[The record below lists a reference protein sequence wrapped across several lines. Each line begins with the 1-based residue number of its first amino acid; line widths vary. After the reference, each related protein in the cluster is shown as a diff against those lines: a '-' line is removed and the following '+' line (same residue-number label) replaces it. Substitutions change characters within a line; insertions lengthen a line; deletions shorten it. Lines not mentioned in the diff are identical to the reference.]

1 MALKKFLLTWLA
13 FQVMLFATAQK
24 KDRIET
30 DRPNESELADLVPK
44 RYFQIESGI
53 YSEKKSETEKDVVHP
68 HTLLRYGMAEW
79 IELRI
84 LINFS
89 TLREKMIPSDKI
101 STGLEPVAPG
111 VKISLLKQKNII
123 PATSLLLH
131 AGIPSLASKDFK
143 AKHLAPEVRLL
154 MENSLSDN
162 IELTYNAGVE
172 WDGFEKDPS
181 WLYSISPGFDIGERF
196 EAFIEAYGYFNKHE
210 AAQHTIDGGIEF
222 FVNKDFAVDICSG
235 FGLNKSASN
244 FFVTFGGSIRFR

>member
-1 MALKKFLLTWLA
+1 MMIKKLLLTLLA
-13 FQVMLFATAQK
+13 FQVTMHATAQQ
-24 KDRIET
+24 KDRIKT
-30 DRPNESELADLVPK
+30 DRPNESEVADLVPK

-53 YSEKKSETEKDVVHP
+53 YSEKKSESERDVIHP
-68 HTLLRYGMAEW
+68 HTLLRYGIAEW
-79 IELRI
+79 IELRV
-84 LINFS
+84 LTNFS
-89 TLREKMIPSDKI
+89 TLTKKMISSDKI

-123 PATSLLLH
+123 PSTSLLLH

-143 AKHLAPEVRLL
+143 AKHLAPEIRVL

-162 IELTYNAGVE
+162 VELTYNAGLE
-172 WDGFEKDPS
+172 WDGFEKHPT
-181 WLYSISPGFDIGERF
+181 WLYTISPGFDIGDRF
-196 EAFIEAYGYFNKHE
+196 EAFIEAYGYFNKYE